1 MKISSLINYLDHY
14 TGQCIWSSS
23 SVKNAMSTFF
33 EEKKRPRN
41 WRLHGPTQI
50 SDDVS
55 CCIPTVNCSGH
66 TIAFISSP
74 TRKKTAVN
82 DRRFTIVG
90 YHTDEQMRRNV
101 NQLPENMVV
110 YGRWPHKTNCSV
122 LTESLSESSSSIDRI
137 IASASVSP
145 ISSRIYRHNHI
156 PVNNTGSTAGYAY
169 TTQLNVSHTHPW
181 KNSRDP

>member
-1 MKISSLINYLDHY
+1 MVQNFL
-14 TGQCIWSSS
+14 G
-23 SVKNAMSTFF
+23 
-33 EEKKRPRN
+33 
-41 WRLHGPTQI
+41 HGPTQI

-55 CCIPTVNCSGH
+55 SCVPTVNCSGH

-101 NQLPENMVV
+101 NLLLENMAVN
-110 YGRWPHKTNCSV
+110 GGWINCSV

-145 ISSRIYRHNHI
+145 ISSRIYRHNDT

-169 TTQLNVSHTHPW
+169 TTQLNLPHTHPW
-181 KNSRDP
+181 AKIPRPIECVQNQWKFI